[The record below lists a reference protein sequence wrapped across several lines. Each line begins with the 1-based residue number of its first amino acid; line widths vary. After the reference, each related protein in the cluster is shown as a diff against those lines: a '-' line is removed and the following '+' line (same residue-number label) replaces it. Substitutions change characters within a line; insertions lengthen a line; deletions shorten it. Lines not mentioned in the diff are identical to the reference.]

1 MVSDSDG
8 VGALAANNRLTRTSG
23 VIRAYTTI
31 MSAHRGEVPCTVTT
45 AKVALPFIGLT
56 YIAPSVYSSIQ
67 RIR

>member
-1 MVSDSDG
+1 MTMVSDSDG

-45 AKVALPFIGLT
+45 AKVALAFIGL
-56 YIAPSVYSSIQ
+56 IVPSVYLSIQ